1 MASFSRVRAPVCA
14 FAAAEPTGNARRQR
28 AAGAAGT
35 ASARRWHPRSAPIN
49 YSAAPCSRPAV
60 VDALA
65 ARTLVKGEPPHPAL
79 HEDKARSAAHVQE

>member
-1 MASFSRVRAPVCA
+1 VASSV
-14 FAAAEPTGNARRQR
+14 
-28 AAGAAGT
+28 GT
-35 ASARRWHPRSAPIN
+35 DQLLGGPG
-49 YSAAPCSRPAV
+49 SRPAA